1 MPQSVKREQLVDTA
15 LRLFYRDGFHATGI
29 DKILAE
35 AGVARMTLYKHFKSK
50 DDLVL
55 AALRRRD
62 EQFRTWFERA
72 VEQRGATPRARLVAI
87 FDALDDWFAGRAFPG
102 GEFHGCAFVNAAAE
116 FSDPDQPAHRAA
128 AEHKRLLRDYTSR
141 LAAAAG
147 ADDPAALAGELMLLA
162 EGATVT
168 AHVCGDRRAARRA
181 KAIAEDLI
189 ARRVP
194 G

>member
-102 GEFHGCAFVNAAAE
+102 GEFHGCAFVNAPPN
-116 FSDPDQPAHRAA
+116 SPTP
-128 AEHKRLLRDYTSR
+128 TSR
-141 LAAAAG
+141 RIGRRPSTSACCGTTQAAWPRP
-147 ADDPAALAGELMLLA
+147 PAPTTPRHWPASS
-162 EGATVT
+162 
-168 AHVCGDRRAARRA
+168 CCSP
-181 KAIAEDLI
+181 KA
-189 ARRVP
+189 P
-194 G
+194 P